1 MKIENKKI
9 EELIPYEKNPRKN
22 DNAVEYVA
30 NSIREFGFKVPIVI
44 DKNNVIVAGHTRY
57 KASKFLGLTEIPCIV
72 ADDLTDEQIK
82 AFRLADNKVSEQSE
96 WDFELL
102 EGELGDIF
110 NINMSDYGFDLGF
123 EEEETEIEEV
133 DVPEIIEETKT
144 KPGYIYQLGEHR
156 LMCGDSTKLENI
168 KELLDGNTMDLIMT
182 DPPYNVNYGSINESG
197 YGKERHNSRPIEND
211 DMSEEDFY
219 QFLLSVFTNAIE
231 GLKPG
236 GAFYVWYASKSVVN
250 FQKALE
256 DAGFLVKQELIWNK
270 NAFTLG
276 RQDYQ
281 WKHEPCLYGWKEGA
295 GHYFT
300 KDRTQTTVIEDT
312 IDLEKMKKEDM
323 KKMLQEILES
333 KVPTTII
340 NENKPTV
347 NDLHPTMKPIKLL
360 AKLIKNSSLPKENV
374 IDLFGGSGSTLI
386 ACEQLNRKCFMM
398 EYDAHYVDVIVRRWE
413 DFTGQKAILIK
424 GDN

>member
-1 MKIENKKI
+1 MKIEIKKI
-9 EELIPYEKNPRKN
+9 EEIVPYEKNPRKN

-30 NSIREFGFKVPIVI
+30 NSIKEFGFKVPIVI

-57 KASKFLGLTEIPCIV
+57 KASKKLGLTEIPCIV

-82 AFRLADNKVSEQSE
+82 AYRLADNKVSEKAE

-102 EGELGDIF
+102 EEELADIF
-110 NINMSDYGFDLGF
+110 SLNMSDYGFDLGF
-123 EEEETEIEEV
+123 EEEEETEIEEV
-133 DVPEIIEETKT
+133 DVPDIIEETKT

-156 LMCGDSTKLENI
+156 LMCGDSTKAENI
-168 KELLDGNTMDLIMT
+168 KELLNGNIMDLIMT

-219 QFLLSVFTNAIE
+219 QFLLKVFTNVIE

-270 NAFTLG
+270 NTFTLG

-281 WKHEPCLYGWKEGA
+281 WKHEPCLYRMEGRC
-295 GHYFT
+295 
-300 KDRTQTTVIEDT
+300 RT
-312 IDLEKMKKEDM
+312 
-323 KKMLQEILES
+323 
-333 KVPTTII
+333 
-340 NENKPTV
+340 
-347 NDLHPTMKPIKLL
+347 LL
-360 AKLIKNSSLPKENV
+360 YK
-374 IDLFGGSGSTLI
+374 
-386 ACEQLNRKCFMM
+386 R
-398 EYDAHYVDVIVRRWE
+398 
-413 DFTGQKAILIK
+413 
-424 GDN
+424 